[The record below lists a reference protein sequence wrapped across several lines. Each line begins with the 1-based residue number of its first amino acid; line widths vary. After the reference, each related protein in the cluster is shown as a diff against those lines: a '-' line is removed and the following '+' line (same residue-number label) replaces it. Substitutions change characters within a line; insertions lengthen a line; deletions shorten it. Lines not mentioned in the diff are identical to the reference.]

1 MYAATKPQGGGG
13 GDVRTD
19 GQELKWYGIA
29 RRHGAWMRLMQKDNS
44 QDEQSYP
51 SLTPV
56 AVRLLSQ
63 HATSAAV

>member
-1 MYAATKPQGGGG
+1 
-13 GDVRTD
+13 VRTD
-19 GQELKWYGIA
+19 GQELKWYGIE